1 MVKTISAN
9 AGGVGSIPSWKA
21 AAATADKS
29 RQSCL
34 TLCDPRDGNL
44 PGSSVPGILQVRT
57 QEWVDISFFNA

>member
-1 MVKTISAN
+1 MPTMCQQHT
-9 AGGVGSIPSWKA
+9 
-21 AAATADKS
+21 ATASAKS